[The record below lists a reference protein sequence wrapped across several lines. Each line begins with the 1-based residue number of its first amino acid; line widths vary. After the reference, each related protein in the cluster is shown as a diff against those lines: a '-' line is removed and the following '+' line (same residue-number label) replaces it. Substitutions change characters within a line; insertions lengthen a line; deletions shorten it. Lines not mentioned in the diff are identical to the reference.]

1 MLKVGIIG
9 GGINSAVGNAHLA
22 AIRLSNN
29 FQIVAASFSRDN
41 KINTE
46 TAETVGISLNK
57 LYSNYE
63 KMIDDNIDLR

>member
-29 FQIVAASFSRDN
+29 FQIVAAIFSRDK
-41 KINTE
+41 KINIE
-46 TAETVGISLNK
+46 TAE
-57 LYSNYE
+57 
-63 KMIDDNIDLR
+63 